1 MSPTDI
7 SSIKSGA
14 RVDVERKDKSSDS
27 SAPSRHSTS
36 LAVQD
41 SVELTAASVQIA
53 GLQAEIDNISSVDM
67 VKVSE
72 IREAV
77 ANGSYKIDA
86 KSIAKALLAL
96 ESDLRQS

>member
-27 SAPSRHSTS
+27 SASS
-36 LAVQD
+36 LQSSAPGIKD
-41 SVELTAASVQIA
+41 SVELTGAVGQIA
-53 GLQAEIDNISSVDM
+53 SLQEEIASIRSVDM
-67 VKVSE
+67 AKVTE
-72 IREAV
+72 IRDAI

-86 KSIAKALLAL
+86 RNIAQSLLAL
-96 ESDLRQS
+96 EADLA

>member
-27 SAPSRHSTS
+27 SASS
-36 LAVQD
+36 LQSSAPGIKD
-41 SVELTAASVQIA
+41 SVELTGAAGQIA
-53 GLQAEIDNISSVDM
+53 SLQEDIASITSVDM
-67 VKVSE
+67 AKVTE
-72 IREAV
+72 IRDAI

-86 KSIAKALLAL
+86 RSIAQSLLAL
-96 ESDLRQS
+96 EADLA